1 MAESTQRVVLIR
13 HGETEWSLSGQ
24 HTGRTDIPLTPN
36 GERMAAQVGRA
47 LADRH
52 FALILTSP
60 LQRAKQTCQ
69 IAGFGDLAEVRD
81 DLMEWDYGAYEGLTT
96 PQIWAQRPGWSLWRD
111 GCPDG
116 EDAAQMGVRA
126 DRTIAEARAADGDV
140 ALFAHGH
147 ILRVLTA
154 RWLGSPPTDGK
165 LYVLSTGTISTL
177 GYERDQA
184 ALLAWNTPA

>member
-60 LQRAKQTCQ
+60 LKRAKQTCQ